1 MHRLVHRGGPGTS
14 VPRACAAHGGPASP
28 ILTRIGGTWRRR
40 PTPGQDEPVKEFV
53 DFLAAQPPYDALDPA
68 ALDRLARTL
77 EVEYV
82 RAGTVLLRP
91 ADPLPDHVWVVR
103 SGALEVLD
111 GDRVVDLLEQGDTA
125 TPQLAP
131 DGDRP
136 AHTLRAAQDSVLY
149 LLLPRPLP
157 PQTPAGTSPVRRS
170 PVGRHARPVL
180 LVEADEPVREVAR
193 RIGDRSTSCAV
204 VRFPD
209 GLGVV
214 TDADVRRRVGTGQVP
229 VDAPVARLASRPA
242 LCVPADADVASAL
255 LLMVRHGVHHLVVTD
270 PGGRPQGVLRA
281 VDLASAEVRDPLAV
295 RAAVAAAQDVPA
307 LADAVRHLPA
317 AAVELHDA
325 GVPAL
330 RIASLLAAVA
340 EAVVLRTVALG
351 GHTESTGVRCSWIVL
366 GSLARRELL
375 PTSDV
380 DTALAWDGDPDDTH
394 GERVRAAA
402 ARTLDDLERA
412 GLRRC
417 PDGANADDPLFGR
430 SVQRWRVAAA
440 GWSRDPT
447 PARALLLATML
458 ASSRALTEP
467 DLAAAATEQ
476 LRGARDRPAFRK
488 AVLDYTL
495 AARPPIG
502 FVREFV
508 VEDSGEHR
516 GRLNLK
522 RGGLRPITSI
532 GTWAAV
538 LTGAPATGTP
548 ERLRAAL
555 AAGLLDPDEAASL
568 EHAYEYLFA
577 MVLGH
582 EVEALRAGAAPDTW
596 IDPARLDT
604 LTRRQLREAFRVIAK
619 VQGRLESQWAPRWQH
634 P

>member
-1 MHRLVHRGGPGTS
+1 M
-14 VPRACAAHGGPASP
+14 
-28 ILTRIGGTWRRR
+28 
-40 PTPGQDEPVKEFV
+40 KEFV
-53 DFLAAQPPYDALDPA
+53 DFLAAQPPYDALDPT
-68 ALDRLARTL
+68 DLARLVRAL

-103 SGALEVLD
+103 SGALEFLD
-111 GDRVVDLLEQGDTA
+111 GDRVVDLLERGDTA
-125 TPQLAP
+125 TPEGPP
-131 DGDRP
+131 DGPPNGPPNRDRP
-136 AHTLRAAQDSVLY
+136 AHTLRAAEDSVLY
-149 LLLPRPLP
+149 LLPRSLP
-157 PQTPAGTSPVRRS
+157 PHPASADPPVRRS
-170 PVGRHARPVL
+170 PAGRHARPVL
-180 LVEADEPVREVAR
+180 LVEARDPVREVAR

-209 GLGVV
+209 GFGVV
-214 TDADVRRRVGTGQVP
+214 TDADVRRRVGTGEVD
-229 VDAPVARLASRPA
+229 VDAPVAGLASRPA
-242 LCVPADADVASAL
+242 LCVPADAEVATAL

-270 PGGRPQGVLRA
+270 GAGRPQGVLRA

-295 RAAVAAAQDVPA
+295 RAAVASAPDVPA

-330 RIASLLAAVA
+330 RIAALLAEVV
-340 EAVVLRTVALG
+340 EAVVLRTMALG
-351 GHTESTGVRCSWIVL
+351 GHTAATGVRCSWIVL

-380 DTALAWDGDPDDTH
+380 DTALAWDGDPDDTD
-394 GERVRAAA
+394 GDRVRAAA
-402 ARTLDDLERA
+402 ARTLDDLELA
-412 GLRRC
+412 GLHRC

-430 SVQRWRVAAA
+430 SVHRWRVAAA

-476 LRGARDRPAFRK
+476 LRGARDRPTFRK

-495 AARPPIG
+495 AARPPVG

-508 VEDSGEHR
+508 VEHSGEHR

-538 LTGAPATGTP
+538 ITGVPAAGTP

-555 AAGLLDPDEAASL
+555 DAGLLDPDEAASL

-582 EVEALRAGAAPDTW
+582 EVEALRSGAAPSTW
-596 IDPARLDT
+596 IDPASLDT

-619 VQGRLESQWAPRWQH
+619 VQGRLESQWAPRWQR